1 MRILLLAMAVAISM
15 VGCGGSSGGN
25 NNTDLAEASN
35 ADLTQAGLPFGAA
48 CTQPTDCASN
58 YCFIGGMMS
67 FCTMPCTAATQATD
81 CPNPPTS
88 GTCNMKGYC
97 KP

>member
-1 MRILLLAMAVAISM
+1 MALAISM
-15 VGCGGSSGGN
+15 AACGGSSSN

-35 ADLTQAGLPFGAA
+35 SDMAGLPFGAA
-48 CTQPTDCASN
+48 CTQSSQCATGH
-58 YCFIGGMMS
+58 CFIGGMMS
-67 FCTMPCTAATQATD
+67 FCTMACTAATAATD

-88 GTCNMKGYC
+88 GTCNMMGYC